1 MPMINHTGILQ
12 FMKTKV
18 LIPLLVVGALAGFF
32 SFKYITG
39 SDGDSN
45 AATSP
50 ERKTLIINTV
60 MKAIQEAH
68 FAPRP
73 VDDSFSNAIYTKML
87 DALDY
92 DRKLFTRQDIDKIKD
107 EQYNIDNELNKGS
120 SEFFDRLNKLFYA
133 AVERA
138 QGIQKE
144 VLKTPFDYSK
154 NESIEMDGNKLP
166 WPTDEQALKERWR
179 LYLKYRCLSRYVDLK
194 KDRDAL
200 AANKDSV
207 KVLKKTDA
215 QLEKEAREGIAKNQ
229 ETFFKRLSQFDDN
242 ERFGLYVN
250 TIANAEDPHTDYFAP
265 KTKKAFDIAMSGS
278 FYGIGAQLKEED
290 GKTKIVSII
299 AGSPCWKQGELKAG
313 DVILKVAQGS
323 DAPLDI
329 MGYEIDD
336 VVDKIRGEKGSEVR
350 LTVKS
355 VDGSIKIIP
364 IIRGEVKLDDTFAK
378 SAIFKSKNG
387 PVGYIYLPEFY
398 ADFNQ
403 MNGRRCADDVAK
415 EVIKLKNAGVTGII
429 LDLRNNGGGSLTD
442 VVDMG
447 GLFIDQGPIVQVKSA
462 NAPPSTLSDSQPGTL
477 YDGPMAIMIN
487 AGSASASE
495 IMAAAMQDYKRAIV
509 VGSRTFGKGTVQ
521 KVVDLT
527 DFMNPITRMKMVNEP
542 PIGAIKLTVQKF
554 YRING
559 GSTQLRG
566 VTPDITFPDAYS
578 ELDMGE
584 RKDKAAL
591 KWDEIPAARYT
602 TVNDV
607 NVPFLKSA
615 SDKRVAANPVFD
627 IITESAKKLKVQR
640 DDNTYS
646 LNEVAYKKEADDASA
661 LSKKLDELQKKGA
674 PVPVVNLKDDLTEI
688 NSDSTN
694 IAKNKTWLKNL
705 QKDIYISETVNIIND
720 MHRQKG
726 KVEMGM
732 GMK

>member
-1 MPMINHTGILQ
+1 MINHTGILQ
-12 FMKTKV
+12 FMKKKV
-18 LIPLLVVGALAGFF
+18 LIPVLVVGALAGFF
-32 SFKYITG
+32 SFKYING
-39 SDGDSN
+39 GAGDAD
-45 AATSP
+45 AATTSP
-50 ERKTLIINTV
+50 ERKTIIINTV

-73 VDDSFSNAIYTKML
+73 VDDSFSNAIYGKML

-92 DRKLFTRQDIDKIKD
+92 DRKIFTQQDIDKIKD
-107 EQYNIDNELNKGS
+107 EQFHIDDELKTGS
-120 SEFFDRLNKLFYA
+120 SEFFDRINKLFYT
-133 AVERA
+133 AVDRA
-138 QGIQKE
+138 NGIQKE
-144 VLKTPFDYSK
+144 ILKTPFDFSI

-166 WPTDEQALKERWR
+166 WPADVQALKERWR

-207 KVLKKTDA
+207 NVVKKTNA
-215 QLEKEAREGIAKNQ
+215 QLEKEAREGIVKNQ

-250 TIANAEDPHTDYFAP
+250 TICNAEDPHTDYFAP

-290 GKTKIVSII
+290 GKTKIVAII

-323 DAPLDI
+323 GAPLDI
-329 MGYEIDD
+329 MGFEIDD
-336 VVDKIRGEKGSEVR
+336 VVDKIRGEKGTEVR

-355 VDGSIKIIP
+355 VDGSIKVIP

-378 SAIFKSKNG
+378 SAIFKSHDG

-398 ADFNQ
+398 ADFNHI
-403 MNGRRCADDVAK
+403 NGRRCADDVAK
-415 EVIKLKNAGVTGII
+415 EVLKLKNAGVVGII

-447 GLFIDQGPIVQVKSA
+447 GIFVDQGPMVQVKSA
-462 NAPPSTLSDSQPGTL
+462 NAPPSTLSDSQQGTL
-477 YDGPMAIMIN
+477 YDGPMAIMVN
-487 AGSASASE
+487 SGSASASE
-495 IMAAAMQDYKRAIV
+495 IMAAAMQDYKRAII

-521 KVVDLT
+521 KVVDLS
-527 DFMNPITRMKMVNEP
+527 DFMNPITKMKMMNQP

-554 YRING
+554 YRIDG

-566 VTPDITFPDAYS
+566 VMPDIVLPDPYS

-584 RKDKAAL
+584 RKDKSAL
-591 KWDEIPAARYT
+591 KWDEIPPAQYT
-602 TVNDV
+602 PVNDV
-607 NVPFLKSA
+607 NLPFLKSA
-615 SDKRVAANPVFD
+615 SDKRVAANAVFE
-627 IITESAKKLKVQR
+627 IISQSAKKLKAQR

-646 LNEVAYKKEADDASA
+646 LNEVAYKKEMDDATA
-661 LSKKLDELQKKGA
+661 LSKKLEELQKKGT
-674 PVPVVNLKDDLTEI
+674 PLPVVNLKQDMTEI
-688 NSDSTN
+688 DIDSTN
-694 IAKNKTWLKNL
+694 IAKNKAWLKNL

-720 MHRQKG
+720 MQKQKG